1 MLMLYLNIAE
11 HQRVA
16 ERDALE
22 HQVISELETL
32 YKRLDEMRMTEADR
46 HAAKASLAQAEALI
60 ELAARAVRFIRGG
73 SAPAP
78 RSSGRPAQA
87 SS

>member
-1 MLMLYLNIAE
+1 M
-11 HQRVA
+11 
-16 ERDALE
+16 
-22 HQVISELETL
+22 ISELEVL

-46 HAAKASLAQAEALI
+46 HAAKASLAQAEALL
-60 ELAARAVRFIRGG
+60 ELVELVARAVRFIRGR
-73 SAPAP
+73 SVPAP